1 MPAPTISIT
10 AFSGEQPRIL
20 PRLLP
25 DTAAQSAI
33 DTRLDDG
40 GLTPLRDAPIV
51 DNVGVSATWKSITY
65 FSNNWIGWDS
75 PNIWVAPAPVA
86 TDRLYYTDGY
96 LNLNPAGGKP
106 KMRLADG
113 TEYDLAVVAP
123 TTKCAVAL
131 GGTATGPDIQSR
143 LYIYT
148 YVTDLNGIKEESA
161 PSPVSDN
168 VDWKPGQYVD
178 LSGLLAPPASPARGI
193 TKKRIYR
200 LQTGSAGSYYYFIAE
215 IDAATTIFHDTVPV
229 DATAEPCPSIPFD
242 TPPDGL
248 SGLIALPNGMM
259 AAFMGKQLFFS
270 EPYKPHAWPDKYTL
284 TTEHPI
290 IGLGAVGMT
299 VLVMTDAHPYVVVGS
314 HPDSMVMQKV
324 EQNLACVSHRTIV
337 DMGYAIA
344 YASWEGVVLARSD
357 GSMGV
362 ASANLF
368 NREEWEDFNPQTMLC
383 SQLGGRYVA
392 FYSRTLDDGTNL
404 TGAFF
409 VDLGNPVFLFRTSSY
424 ADAACFRL
432 ERAALY
438 FKPPGKAE
446 IRQIDADNAGRR
458 TLYWKSKP
466 FVLPYAEN
474 YGAIL
479 IDADDS
485 IKLVDSDAA
494 TAANNAVIAANLTL
508 IHNGGLYT
516 WDGKWPV
523 PPGTANYHWQAD
535 MDGWATTHPS
545 SASIG
550 GDLDAMPV
558 NEVAFNGDLLKPL
571 PYPLQ
576 VVGVDPAASNVYA
589 VMTASVYCD
598 GKIVAG
604 IGKVNKATRL
614 PSGFRGRS
622 WEIDVSTNQRI
633 HKITMAKTMDD
644 LKRTP

>member
-10 AFSGEQPRIL
+10 GFSGEQPRIL

-25 DTAAQSAI
+25 DVSAQTAI

-40 GLTPLRDAPIV
+40 GLTPLPDTPII
-51 DNVGVSATWKSITY
+51 DNVGIISTWKTIRI
-65 FSNNWIGWDS
+65 FANDWIGWDS
-75 PNIWVAPAPVA
+75 PDVWAAPAPVA
-86 TDRLYYTDGY
+86 EDRLYYVDGV
-96 LNLNPAGGKP
+96 KP
-106 KMRLADG
+106 KMRLVDG
-113 TEYDLAVVAP
+113 SEYNLEVVPP
-123 TTKCAVAL
+123 TTKCAVAP
-131 GGTATGPDIQSR
+131 GGTATNQDIQSR

-148 YVTDLNGIKEESA
+148 YVTDINGLKEESE

-168 VDWKPGQYVD
+168 VDWKPGMFVD
-178 LSGLLAPPASPARGI
+178 LSGLLAPPSTPDRKI

-200 LQTGSAGSYYYFIAE
+200 LQTGTSGSYYYFIAE
-215 IDAATTIFHDTVPV
+215 IDAATTIFHDAVPV
-229 DATAEPCPSIPFD
+229 DATAEPCPSISFNA
-242 TPPDGL
+242 PPNGL
-248 SGLIALPNGMM
+248 KGLIALPNGIM

-270 EPYKPHAWPDKYTL
+270 EPYKPHAWPDKYAL

-290 IGLGAVGMT
+290 VGLGAVGMT

-324 EQNLACVSHRTIV
+324 EQNLPCVNHRSIV

-344 YASWEGVVLARSD
+344 YASWEGIVLARSD
-357 GSMGV
+357 GSMGI

-409 VDLGNPVFLFRTSSY
+409 IDLGNPVFLFRTASY
-424 ADAACFRL
+424 ADAAYFSI
-432 ERAALY
+432 EKAALY
-438 FKPPGKAE
+438 FKPPGKGE

-466 FVLPYAEN
+466 FILPYAEN
-474 YGAIL
+474 YGAFL
-479 IDADDS
+479 IDADSS
-485 IKLVDSDAA
+485 IKLVDQDAA
-494 TAANNAVIAANLTL
+494 TAANNAVMAANLAL
-508 IHNGGLYT
+508 IHTGGLYT

-523 PPGTANYHWQAD
+523 PPGTVDFHWQAP
-535 MDGWATTHPS
+535 MDPPPHYPS
-545 SASIG
+545 PAGQGEDGSIG
-550 GDLDAMPV
+550 GDLDALPV
-558 NEVAFNGDLLKPL
+558 NEAALNGDLLKPL

-576 VVGVDPAASNVYA
+576 VVGVDPIAPTVYA
-589 VMTASVYCD
+589 TLTASVYCD

-604 IGKVNKATRL
+604 IGEANKAVRL
-614 PSGFRGRS
+614 PSGFRGRT
-622 WEIDVSTNQRI
+622 WEIDVATNQRI